1 MLLSSGSG
9 KKLNGMKK
17 GTNKMEILFFAFVV
31 LALVRKISDLVWER
45 NDLIYFKN
53 QKQLSPRD
61 FSKLM
66 DLAESLKIKY

>member
-45 NDLIYFKN
+45 EQVKRNLGESNYNYLTK
-53 QKQLSPRD
+53 RD
-61 FSKLM
+61 EK
-66 DLAESLKIKY
+66 

>member
-45 NDLIYFKN
+45 ELVK
-53 QKQLSPRD
+53 K
-61 FSKLM
+61 KLG
-66 DLAESLKIKY
+66 ESNYNYLLKRGEK